1 MGKYEILLAQHSFN
15 PKYWTK
21 QTYSIFKFRLGGDCL
36 PMKQPSKIDRF
47 GVMKKFLS
55 KQYKKSQ
62 KRDINAKRFIF
73 TQKILGEVA
82 TNTMPQITEW

>member
-1 MGKYEILLAQHSFN
+1 
-15 PKYWTK
+15 
-21 QTYSIFKFRLGGDCL
+21 
-36 PMKQPSKIDRF
+36 MKQPSKIDRF

-55 KQYKKSQ
+55 KQYEKSQ